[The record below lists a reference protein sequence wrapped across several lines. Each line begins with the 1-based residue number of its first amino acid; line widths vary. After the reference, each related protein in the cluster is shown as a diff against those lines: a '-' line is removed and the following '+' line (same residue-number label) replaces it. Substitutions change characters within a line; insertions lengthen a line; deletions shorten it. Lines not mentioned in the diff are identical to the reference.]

1 MADDDKVEIGEYLR
15 IIWRRKW
22 IIVIPTLL
30 VGLTAWVGLH
40 FITPIYESNALIQI
54 HDQDE
59 VDALAAEFADERG
72 RGGNRSQPRSYERE
86 KVSQLNQELG
96 SQRFLAPVGER
107 LGLDRDPRI
116 LAAAQAMQ
124 DRLPDHDIKELTVF
138 AYTARL
144 KRKIRVEPAGIALYS
159 FICQDEDPHFA
170 YALAK
175 AISDEYLKYNLG
187 EGIHVVDRAQEFSA
201 EQLERYQKLLTQAED
216 ALESHQRQIQNQVLY
231 TTNPITADNVAATR
245 AMVDEADLE
254 LATLERRIHRGLDR
268 MPPSLGGVSKLQ
280 SKISSPR
287 LSALGQGLTQVER
300 NQVPVT
306 IQGFAAGTTTG
317 VVGSEV
323 ANTRKDLFNE
333 IEARV
338 LSTYPNETLDVQ
350 QQARDVVF
358 DQITLNSVRARK
370 ERILELLNGYSAG
383 MAAGPEQQ
391 LELRRLQD
399 EVDRYRSLVANI
411 QERRITDDLRRNAQ
425 EASVSSRVKII
436 EPPAVPLKPAAPD
449 RMRILLFAFLAGP
462 LLGLGAVVIAEY
474 MDSSLRT
481 VEDIEAELGL
491 PVLGTIPRLEGA
503 NLTSGR
509 KPTRTRAKRVEVA
522 G

>member
-1 MADDDKVEIGEYLR
+1 
-15 IIWRRKW
+15 
-22 IIVIPTLL
+22 
-30 VGLTAWVGLH
+30 
-40 FITPIYESNALIQI
+40 
-54 HDQDE
+54 
-59 VDALAAEFADERG
+59 
-72 RGGNRSQPRSYERE
+72 
-86 KVSQLNQELG
+86 
-96 SQRFLAPVGER
+96 
-107 LGLDRDPRI
+107 
-116 LAAAQAMQ
+116 
-124 DRLPDHDIKELTVF
+124 
-138 AYTARL
+138 
-144 KRKIRVEPAGIALYS
+144 
-159 FICQDEDPHFA
+159 
-170 YALAK
+170 
-175 AISDEYLKYNLG
+175 
-187 EGIHVVDRAQEFSA
+187 
-201 EQLERYQKLLTQAED
+201 
-216 ALESHQRQIQNQVLY
+216 
-231 TTNPITADNVAATR
+231 
-245 AMVDEADLE
+245 MVDEADLE
-254 LATLERRIHRGLDR
+254 LATLERRIQRGLDR

-287 LSALGQGLTQVER
+287 LSALGHGLTQVER

-306 IQGFAAGTTTG
+306 IQGFAAGSAIG

-338 LSTYPNETLDVQ
+338 NTAYPNETLDVQ
-350 QQARDVVF
+350 QQARDVLF

-436 EPPAVPLKPAAPD
+436 EPPAVPLKPASPN

-474 MDSSLRT
+474 MDSSLRS
-481 VEDIEAELGL
+481 VEEIEAELGL

>member
-15 IIWRRKW
+15 ILWRRKW
-22 IIVIPTLL
+22 MIVIPTLL

-59 VDALAAEFADERG
+59 VDALAAEFADEGR
-72 RGGNRSQPRSYERE
+72 RGGSRSQPRDYERE

-96 SQRFLAPVGER
+96 SQAFLAPVGQR

-124 DRLPDHDIKELTVF
+124 DRLPDHDLDELTVF

-144 KRKIRVEPAGIALYS
+144 KRKIRVEAAGIALYS

-187 EGIHVVDRAQEFSA
+187 EGIHVVDRAQEFST
-201 EQLERYQKLLTQAED
+201 EQLERYQKLLTQAEE
-216 ALESHQRQIQNQVLY
+216 ALEAHQRSIQNQMLY
-231 TTNPITADNVAATR
+231 TTNPITNDNVAATR

-254 LATLERRIHRGLDR
+254 LATLERRIQRGLDR
-268 MPPSLGGVSKLQ
+268 LPPSLGGVSRLQ

-287 LSALGQGLTQVER
+287 LSALGHGLTQVER

-306 IQGFAAGTTTG
+306 IQGFAAGSTG

-333 IEARV
+333 IETRV
-338 LSTYPNETLDVQ
+338 NAAYPNETLDVQ
-350 QQARDVVF
+350 QQARDVLF

-370 ERILELLNGYSAG
+370 ERIIELLNGYSAG

-436 EPPAVPLKPAAPD
+436 EPPAVPLTPASPN
-449 RMRILLFAFLAGP
+449 RMRILLLALLAGP

-474 MDSSLRT
+474 MDSSLRS
-481 VEDIEAELGL
+481 VEEIEAELGL

-509 KPTRTRAKRVEVA
+509 KATRTRAKRVEVA